1 MEVPKHTIAAEVD
14 KELEELIQLLTQ
26 KDEIVVFKAAEENI
40 AHNKWIQEKVEL
52 IKEKQK
58 DLVNFEYY
66 EKPQAYK
73 KTLADVEELN
83 QAIDTNISV
92 QKYRTSLAEA
102 NEIVQFLFKRIQ
114 NEIDTIN
121 N

>member
-1 MEVPKHTIAAEVD
+1 MVVQKHTIETEVD
-14 KELEELIQLLTQ
+14 NEVDTLIHLLIH
-26 KDEIVVFKAAEENI
+26 KNEIVAFKSAEENI
-40 AHNKWIQEKVEL
+40 AHNKWVQEQIEL

-73 KTLADVEELN
+73 KTLKDIEALN

-102 NEIVQFLFKRIQ
+102 NEIVQFLFKKIQ
-114 NEIDTIN
+114 NEIDSIN